1 MEEQSNMKKET
12 LLEII
17 LGTIGGLVFAIGM
30 CMCLLPEWNMFTAGV
45 ITTIIGFVI
54 LLCII
59 PVYKSSHPKKEK
71 ENKPINWGIVL
82 TWTVGVVGALIMGFG
97 MSKILVVNASTS
109 DMIVGIITGVV
120 GLVICVLN
128 YPVYAYIKSNKE

>member
-1 MEEQSNMKKET
+1 MKKET

-17 LGTIGGLVFAIGM
+17 LGTIGGLIFAIGM

-45 ITTIIGFVI
+45 ITTIIGFII

-59 PVYKSSHPKKEK
+59 PVYKSSHPNKVR
-71 ENKPINWGIVL
+71 ENKPINWAIVL
-82 TWTVGVVGALIMGFG
+82 TWTAGVVGSLIMGFG
-97 MSKILVVNASTS
+97 MSKILVGNASTS
-109 DMIVGIITGVV
+109 DMIVGLITGVV

>member
-1 MEEQSNMKKET
+1 MKKET

-45 ITTIIGFVI
+45 ITTIIGFII

-82 TWTVGVVGALIMGFG
+82 TWTVGVVGSLIMGFG
-97 MSKILVVNASTS
+97 MSKILVGNASTA
-109 DMIVGIITGVV
+109 DMIVGLITGVV

-128 YPVYAYIKSNKE
+128 YPVYDYIKSNKD

>member
-1 MEEQSNMKKET
+1 MKKET

-45 ITTIIGFVI
+45 ITTIIGFII

-59 PVYKSSHPKKEK
+59 PVYKSSHPKKAK
-71 ENKPINWGIVL
+71 EHKPINWGIVL
-82 TWTVGVVGALIMGFG
+82 TWTVGVVGSLIMGFG
-97 MSKILVVNASTS
+97 MSKILVGNASTS
-109 DMIVGIITGVV
+109 DMIVGLITGVV

-128 YPVYAYIKSNKE
+128 YPVYAYIKSDKE

>member
-1 MEEQSNMKKET
+1 MKKET

-30 CMCLLPEWNMFTAGV
+30 CMCLIPEWNMFKVGV
-45 ITTIIGFVI
+45 IVAIIGFII

-59 PVYKSSHPKKEK
+59 PVYKSSHPKKTHT
-71 ENKPINWGIVL
+71 PTNWEIVL
-82 TWTVGVVGALIMGFG
+82 TWIVGLVGALIMGFG
-97 MSKILVVNASTS
+97 MSKIMVGETSTS
-109 DMIVGIITGVV
+109 DMIIGIITGVV

-128 YPVYAYIKSNKE
+128 YPIYAYIKGNKD